1 MQTLPEIRRE
11 RVLVPHDLSIKEIME
26 KYGISNSCA
35 SNAKKKGFFV
45 KNYMTKQI
53 IIDRDNFH
61 PGYSYSIAGR
71 VFKKSFSRNPM
82 AQNIREDLIQEAVTR
97 MFELSGKVKANANEK
112 YNSQYGYHWVAH
124 NAMLSYLKTWERQ
137 MRYCESLEDSV
148 HPMLRQH
155 RVYSP
160 EYGWM
165 YC

>member
-11 RVLVPHDLSIKEIME
+11 RVLVTPDLSIKEIME

-53 IIDRDNFH
+53 IIDRENFQ

-97 MFELSGKVKANANEK
+97 MFELSGKVKENANEVLK
-112 YNSQYGYHWVAH
+112 NGHFIYHTPKRSYFREKRYLF
-124 NAMLSYLKTWERQ
+124 LS
-137 MRYCESLEDSV
+137 
-148 HPMLRQH
+148 
-155 RVYSP
+155 
-160 EYGWM
+160 
-165 YC
+165 